1 MNIVEV
7 TEYDYVGSLL
17 ELIKLILTTL
27 YLLLPIVILL
37 FIARIVWLIYKI
49 EKRNHDE
56 KDNT

>member
-49 EKRNHDE
+49 EKRKHDE

>member
-7 TEYDYVGSLL
+7 TEYDYVGSLF

-27 YLLLPIVILL
+27 YLLLPIIILL

-49 EKRNHDE
+49 EKKKHSW
-56 KDNT
+56 